1 MLCHYQEIRQNKR
14 ERSLQLVFILP
25 QMTMIPFNTKCFG
38 ELYQGCR
45 ELNKTHIPSFE
56 THLKVLYRIWADG
69 KQRRIDTGKNVGHL
83 H

>member
-1 MLCHYQEIRQNKR
+1 MLCQYREIRQNKR

-25 QMTMIPFNTKCFG
+25 QMTMIPFNAKCFG
-38 ELYQGCR
+38 ELYQEYR
-45 ELNKTHIPSFE
+45 ELNKIHIPSFE
-56 THLKVLYRIWADG
+56 THDRVLYRIWADG